1 MQRRLP
7 AKTLILFAL
16 MLQTTIWSHSLVADD
31 VIKQSPQGGI
41 NWTQGVIFANGFG
54 TAKPDL
60 QPAQRKLL
68 AQRAAIV
75 DAQRNLLEITQGV
88 RITSE
93 LTTDQ
98 AMKQSR
104 ETSARIVGIIKGAQ
118 VTSKHYQNEVASV
131 TLSMP
136 IAGRFLKSVW
146 QNEAS
151 IAWQINHWPLLLS
164 TVSFEE
170 QLGSI
175 GNHLINGL
183 IPSAHAASERQN
195 SPNDAEFIV
204 RKETDANAYRRLVEW
219 IGADK
224 NHDIVELLNR
234 SIAAYENNSQFSGL
248 LIDATNVP
256 DFELASIPKIRN
268 QSGEILYP
276 NADTS
281 YDDIVKNRGVTYDF
295 DLNDAIAN
303 QRVATKPFIIKAL
316 ATYENL
322 TSDLIISTKDGERIK
337 QSLSTLEAMNKA
349 GVLIVVP
356 I

>member
-1 MQRRLP
+1 MRLP
-7 AKTLILFAL
+7 AKITTLLVL
-16 MLQTTIWSHSLVADD
+16 LLQTTIWSETLLADD
-31 VIKQSPQGGI
+31 VIKQTPQGGI
-41 NWTQGVIFANGFG
+41 NWTQGVVFANGYG

-60 QPAQRKLL
+60 HPTQKKLL

-104 ETSARIVGIIKGAQ
+104 DTTARITGIIKGAQ
-118 VTSKHYQNEVASV
+118 VTKKHYQNDVASV
-131 TLSMP
+131 TLTMP

-151 IAWQINHWPLLLS
+151 TAWQINRWELIV
-164 TVSFEE
+164 TVEQ
-170 QLGSI
+170 QLGSWGGSFI
-175 GNHLINGL
+175 DGI
-183 IPSAHAASERQN
+183 IPSAHAASGI
-195 SPNDAEFIV
+195 NDNAEFII

-219 IGADK
+219 IGQDS
-224 NHDIVELLNR
+224 NQDVVSILNQ
-234 SIAAYENNSQFSGL
+234 SINAYESNSQFSGL
-248 LIDATNVP
+248 LIDASNVP
-256 DFELASIPKIRN
+256 DFELASIPKIRSQN
-268 QSGEILYP
+268 GDILYP
-276 NADTS
+276 NEGTS
-281 YDDIVKNRGVTYDF
+281 YDDIVNNRGVTYDF
-295 DLNDAIAN
+295 DLNDAILN
-303 QRVATKPFIIKAL
+303 QRVATTPFIIKAL

-322 TSDLIISTKDGERIK
+322 TSDLIIATEDAERIK
-337 QSLSTLEAMNKA
+337 QSMSTLEAMNKA